1 MRTRKVFRQAFAA
14 ALAGL
19 LATSVAAQVFTI
31 KDIRVEGIQ
40 RTEPGTV
47 FSHLP
52 FQVGDEYTP
61 ELGTEAI
68 HDLYASGLFRDV
80 GLSSDGD
87 VLVVTVTERPAVAAI
102 EVNGVKAFD
111 KTAAL
116 KSLRDVGLAEGRI
129 FDSAVLDRAE
139 QEIRRMYLSKGFY
152 GVIVTKTTTPV
163 ERNRLKVSIN
173 VNEGAASSIK
183 EIRFVG
189 NRIFD
194 EDDLFDQMQL
204 HAHTWSS
211 FYTKRDMYSREKL
224 AADLESLRSFYL
236 NQGYLDFRIDST
248 QVSVAP
254 NKSDI
259 FITIN
264 LSEGEKYRLSGVT
277 LAGDMLGLTSLVE
290 PLTQELEV
298 GSTYNAELVN
308 DVSRKIAEKYTA
320 LGYAFCTATPNPVAD
335 EKNKTVRIIYTV
347 DPGRRAYVRNVNIV
361 GNSRTRD
368 VVIRREIR
376 QYESAWFNSEK
387 VKLSRDRID
396 RLGYF
401 ESVEVDHTP
410 VEGTRDQVDLEVK
423 VKERPTGSISL
434 GAGYSSDDGVIL
446 SAGFAQNNIFG
457 TGNAFAINVN
467 TSSSQRTI
475 AASLGEPYITPE
487 GISRNWE
494 IYDKR
499 TDLDD
504 LDVANVAYETMGG
517 GIDFGVP
524 VTELDTVYFGAK
536 IEATK
541 VTTRGTAQ
549 EAASTGA
556 YSSSPYRYFKYVDDY
571 GETSKAALLT
581 VGWGRD
587 SRDNPLAPTR
597 GRYQRLSAEA
607 SLPAF
612 DLKYY
617 RATYQ
622 FTQYLPLS
630 KNWTMGLN
638 MQLGYGDTYG
648 GKDYPFFKNFYAGGI
663 GSVRGYESSSL
674 GPRDVGNGDNL
685 GGDRQVVF
693 SAELLTPLPGADKT
707 LRGLVFFDAGTVWG
721 YEGYRVDDRTV
732 RYSRQKLDFSDLRYS
747 WGFGVAWISP
757 LGPLKFSLAFPINK
771 KEGDKTERFQFQ
783 IGTGF

>member
-1 MRTRKVFRQAFAA
+1 MRIRKAFKQ
-14 ALAGL
+14 
-19 LATSVAAQVFTI
+19 TVVAAFLTMLGSSVLAQIFTI
-31 KDIRVEGIQ
+31 KDIRIEGIQ

-61 ELGTEAI
+61 ERGSEAI

-80 GLSSDGD
+80 SLSSEGD
-87 VLVVTVTERPAVAAI
+87 VLVISVTERPAVAAI
-102 EVNGVKAFD
+102 EISGVKAFD
-111 KTAAL
+111 KDAAL

-129 FDSAVLDRAE
+129 FDSSVLDRAE
-139 QEIRRMYLSKGFY
+139 QEMRRMYLSKGFY
-152 GVIVTKTTTPV
+152 GVIVDKTTTPV

-173 VNEGAASSIK
+173 VNEGSASSIK

-189 NRIFD
+189 NRVFD
-194 EDDLFDQMQL
+194 ADDLLDQMQL
-204 HAHTWSS
+204 HERVWSS

-224 AADLESLRSFYL
+224 AADLESLRSFYM
-236 NQGYLDFRIDST
+236 NQGYLDFKIDST

-259 FITIN
+259 YITIN
-264 LSEGEKYRLSGVT
+264 LSEGEKYQIDKVSLS
-277 LAGDMLGLTSLVE
+277 GDMLGLEAEIE
-290 PLTQELEV
+290 PFIKAIKT
-298 GSTYNAELVN
+298 GSTYNAERIN
-308 DVSRKIAEKYTA
+308 EVSKKITEQFSA
-320 LGYAFCTATPNPVAD
+320 LGYAFCSALPNPVTDPATH
-335 EKNKTVRIIYTV
+335 KVHVVFMI
-347 DPGRRAYVRNVNIV
+347 DPGRRAYVRHVNVV

-368 VVIRREIR
+368 IVIRREIR
-376 QYESAWFNSEK
+376 QYESAWFNSDK

-401 ESVEVDHTP
+401 ENVEINHLP

-434 GAGYSSDDGVIL
+434 GAGYSTDDGVIL

-457 TGNAFAINVN
+457 TGNAFSIDVN
-467 TSSSQRTI
+467 TSKSQRTI

-494 IYDKR
+494 VYDRR
-499 TDLDD
+499 TDLDE
-504 LDVANVAYETMGG
+504 LDVSNVAYETLGG

-524 VTELDTVYFGAK
+524 VTELDTIYFGAK
-536 IEATK
+536 VEATK
-541 VTTRGTAQ
+541 VTLRGT
-549 EAASTGA
+549 EAEAISGA
-556 YSSSPYRYFKYVDDY
+556 YKASPYRYFKYVDEF
-571 GETSKAALLT
+571 GKTSKAALLT
-581 VGWGRD
+581 VGWARD

-597 GRYQRLSAEA
+597 GRYQRFSGEI

-612 DLKYY
+612 DLRYY

-622 FTQYLPLS
+622 FTQYVPLS
-630 KNWTMGLN
+630 KNWTLGLN
-638 MQLGYGDTYG
+638 AQFGYGDTYG
-648 GKDYPFFKNFYAGGI
+648 NKIYPFFKNFYAGGI
-663 GSVRGYESSSL
+663 GSVRGFESSSL
-674 GPRDVGNGDNL
+674 GPRDLGNDDNL

-693 SAELLTPLPGADKT
+693 SAELMTPLPGADKT

-721 YEGYRVDDRTV
+721 YEPTGVNSYK
-732 RYSRQKLDFSDLRYS
+732 RQKMDFSDLRYS
-747 WGFGVAWISP
+747 WGLGVAWISP

-771 KEGDKTERFQFQ
+771 KKGDKTERFQFQ